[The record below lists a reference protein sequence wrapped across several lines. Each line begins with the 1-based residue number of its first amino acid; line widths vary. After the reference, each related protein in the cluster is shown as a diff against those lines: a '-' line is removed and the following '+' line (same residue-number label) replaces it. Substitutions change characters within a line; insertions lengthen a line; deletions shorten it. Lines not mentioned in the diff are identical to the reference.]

1 LIGVKMTIG
10 KKIYLSF
17 AGALGIGIVTAAVGF
32 TTMGDLGQTIEKLVH
47 DNARRQFL
55 AGQMEFG
62 VTNLLAIERGVEVRA
77 FTKDTAATEG
87 LNREFADA
95 HVELMKNIQE
105 FRPLIAT
112 EQGRKAIEDL
122 TGAAES
128 LVAFHQEV
136 YKLAVSGNADAA
148 ATVAKEKMA
157 PIVQHAGQ
165 VAHGLLVLQSDL
177 MVKVTD
183 ATAAEVT
190 GDRRLMITMAVLLLL
205 VGTVIIV
212 VVRRINADLQRTAE
226 ELGESAT
233 QVASAAGQVASTS
246 QSVAQGA
253 SEQAA
258 SLEETSSASEEI
270 RAMSRES
277 VAKTESAAGLVNHS
291 QRTFGE
297 TNGKLEQMI
306 VAMDG
311 INSSSSKISKI
322 IKVIDEIAFQTNILA
337 LNAAV
342 EAARAGEAGMGF
354 AVVADEVRNLAQR
367 CAQAAGDTSSLIEES
382 IAKSSDGK
390 VKVDEVA
397 AAIRRVAD
405 EAGQVKTLVEEVNAG
420 SQAQTRGV
428 EQVAQAVAQMEQL
441 TQSSAASAEE
451 GAAAA
456 EELTAQSQAMKSVVD
471 RLASMVG
478 VGA

>member
-1 LIGVKMTIG
+1 MTIG

-17 AGALGIGIVTAAVGF
+17 AGALGIGIVTAAAGF
-32 TTMGDLGQTIEKLVH
+32 SSMGDLGQTVDKLVH
-47 DNARRQFL
+47 ENARRQYL

-62 VTNLLAIERGVEVRA
+62 VTNLLAIERGVEIRA
-77 FTKDTAATEG
+77 FTKDAAAVEE
-87 LNREFADA
+87 LNRQFADNYA
-95 HVELMKNIQE
+95 ALVKNIQE

-122 TGAAES
+122 AGTTES
-128 LVAFHQEV
+128 LAALHQEV
-136 YKLAVSGNADAA
+136 YKLAASGNAEAA
-148 ATVAKEKMA
+148 STISKDKMA
-157 PIVQHAGQ
+157 PMVQHAGQ
-165 VAHGLLVLQSDL
+165 VAHGVLVLQSDL
-177 MVKVTD
+177 MAKVID
-183 ATAAEVT
+183 ATAADVT
-190 GDRRLMITMAVLLLL
+190 RDSRLMVIMAGLLLL
-205 VGTVIIV
+205 VGVVIVI
-212 VVRRINADLQRTAE
+212 VVRRINIDLQQTAQ
-226 ELGESAT
+226 ELGVSAA

-253 SEQAA
+253 SQQAA

-277 VAKTESAAGLVNHS
+277 VLKTESAAGLVNHS
-291 QRTFGE
+291 QQTFGE

-306 VAMDG
+306 AAMDG
-311 INSSSSKISKI
+311 ISSSSTKISKI

-397 AAIRRVAD
+397 SAIRKVTD
-405 EAGQVKTLVEEVNAG
+405 EAGKVKTLVEEVSAG
-420 SQAQTRGV
+420 SHAQTRGV
-428 EQVAQAVAQMEQL
+428 EQVAQAVSQMEQL

-456 EELTAQSQAMKSVVD
+456 EELTAQSQAMKNVVD

>member
-1 LIGVKMTIG
+1 MTIG

-17 AGALGIGIVTAAVGF
+17 AGALGIGILTAAVGF
-32 TTMGDLGQTIEKLVH
+32 STIGQLGQTVDKLVH
-47 DNARRQFL
+47 SNARKQFL
-55 AGQMEFG
+55 AGQMELA
-62 VTNLLAIERGVEVRA
+62 VTNVLAIERGVEVRA
-77 FTKDTAATEG
+77 FTKDAGAIEE
-87 LNREFADA
+87 LNREFTDNYAG
-95 HVELMKNIQE
+95 LMRNIQE
-105 FRPLIAT
+105 FRQLITT
-112 EQGRKAIEDL
+112 EQGRKLIEEL
-122 TGAAES
+122 AGTSES
-128 LVAFHQEV
+128 MVALHQEV
-136 YKLAVSGNADAA
+136 YKLAASGNAEAA
-148 ATVAKEKMA
+148 AAVAKEKMV

-165 VAHGLLVLQSDL
+165 TAHSLLDQQSDL
-177 MVKVTD
+177 MAKVIE
-183 ATAAEVT
+183 ATAADVT
-190 GDRRLMITMAVLLLL
+190 SDRRLMVTMAVLLLL
-205 VGTVIIV
+205 VGAVIV
-212 VVRRINADLQRTAE
+212 AVVRRINTDLQQTAE
-226 ELGESAT
+226 ELGESAA

-253 SEQAA
+253 SQQAA
-258 SLEETSSASEEI
+258 SLQETSSASEEI

-277 VAKTESAAGLVNHS
+277 LLKTESAAGLVNRS
-291 QRTFGE
+291 QQTFGE

-311 INSSSSKISKI
+311 ISSSSSKISKI

-397 AAIRRVAD
+397 SAIRRVTG
-405 EAGQVKTLVEEVNAG
+405 ESGQIKTLVEEVSAG

-428 EQVAQAVAQMEQL
+428 EQVAQAVSQMEQV